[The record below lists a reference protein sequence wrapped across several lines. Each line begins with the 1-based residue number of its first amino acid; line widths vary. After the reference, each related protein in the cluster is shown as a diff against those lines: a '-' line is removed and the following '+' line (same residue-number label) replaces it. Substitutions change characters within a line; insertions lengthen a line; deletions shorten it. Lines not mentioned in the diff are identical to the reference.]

1 LSVEIIERHPVLE
14 DVLGTWAEA
23 LGNARAGYS
32 GHAYRVFNI
41 ARRVIGT
48 DDNNDALAIAAAF
61 HDLGIWSDK
70 TFDYL
75 APSSARAQTHI
86 EAEKSGI
93 SADLVAELIENHHRL
108 RRVRNSAVVE
118 AFRQADLV
126 DVTAGLYRAGVG
138 REFLRELTTAFPYS
152 GFHGILIKTALAWF
166 VRHPL
171 RPFPMLRF

>member
-1 LSVEIIERHPVLE
+1 MQIIERHPVIE
-14 DVLGTWAEA
+14 DILGTWAEA

-75 APSSARAQTHI
+75 APSIARAR
-86 EAEKSGI
+86 EYR
-93 SADLVAELIENHHRL
+93 ADALIAELIDNHHRL
-108 RRVRNSAVVE
+108 RRIRNSAIVE

-126 DVTAGLYRAGVG
+126 DVTAGLYRAGTS
-138 REFLRELTTAFPYS
+138 RQFLRELTTAFPYS